1 MRPGLLRL
9 LRLRKD
15 SGDDSPKHDEDAEDE
30 DEDMGKALPLWSPE
44 RCSASLMLDPVL
56 AGLAG
61 MRPACWETLI
71 LGQEAENVG
80 SGSQLAIDFFLI
92 LSETFKS

>member
-15 SGDDSPKHDEDAEDE
+15 SGEDSPKHDEDADEEDE
-30 DEDMGKALPLWSPE
+30 DIGKALPLWSPE
-44 RCSASLMLDPVL
+44 RCKASLMLELAL

-61 MRPACWETLI
+61 MRPACCETLI
-71 LGQEAENVG
+71 L
-80 SGSQLAIDFFLI
+80 
-92 LSETFKS
+92 

>member
-15 SGDDSPKHDEDAEDE
+15 SGDDSPKHDEDADEED
-30 DEDMGKALPLWSPE
+30 DDMGKAFPLWSPA
-44 RCSASLMLDPVL
+44 RCKESLMLDPVL

-71 LGQEAENVG
+71 SGKDVENFEVR
-80 SGSQLAIDFFLI
+80 S
-92 LSETFKS
+92 